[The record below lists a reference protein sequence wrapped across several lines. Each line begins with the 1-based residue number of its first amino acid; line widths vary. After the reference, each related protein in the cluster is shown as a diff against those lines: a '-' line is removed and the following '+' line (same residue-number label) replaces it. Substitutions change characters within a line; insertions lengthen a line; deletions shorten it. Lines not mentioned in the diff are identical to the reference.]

1 MNDLRPPRILAP
13 VGAIQHRKDQT
24 RRPLP
29 AQSVIGRSRSCG
41 VRVDDHFASGEHAK
55 LMWTGSQWII
65 RDLGSRNG
73 TFVDGKRLEPGK
85 PAKLVNGTR
94 IGFGEEDGPWVL
106 VDDAAPGALATEVD
120 SGDVRTAVGELL
132 VLPDDDNPMV
142 SVYPDPAGQGW
153 VVESD
158 DGATKRVDDQSILSV
173 GAAAW
178 RLELPVISEATPMVD
193 VAMTL
198 DTVDLRL
205 AVTRDEERVEITVL
219 LRGIETK
226 LEPREHGYLILTL
239 ARAMRED
246 ADKSPEDRGWRS
258 IPELSKMLRMEA
270 NAINVAI
277 HRARQQLAAIGLEGA
292 AGLVQVRRGQRR
304 LGTPRFEIVTLEE

>member
-1 MNDLRPPRILAP
+1 
-13 VGAIQHRKDQT
+13 
-24 RRPLP
+24 
-29 AQSVIGRSRSCG
+29 
-41 VRVDDHFASGEHAK
+41 
-55 LMWTGSQWII
+55 MWTGSQWII